1 MDNNI
6 DEMDLS
12 FLIKK
17 SPGPDGVTGEFC
29 PTFKAELISI
39 FIPFQNTED
48 KGKLP
53 NFMRPAYPDTKA
65 RQEYYKE
72 RTHRLRCVMNTD
84 ANIFN
89 KTAAVQIQQHIK
101 SIIYCDQV
109 VFTPEMLEQLP
120 LASQSM
126 YTTLDKNY
134 TIITID
140 AEKASN
146 KIQHP
151 FIIKK
156 SKLFIY

>member
-1 MDNNI
+1 
-6 DEMDLS
+6 
-12 FLIKK
+12 
-17 SPGPDGVTGEFC
+17 
-29 PTFKAELISI
+29 
-39 FIPFQNTED
+39 
-48 KGKLP
+48 
-53 NFMRPAYPDTKA
+53 MRPAYPDTKA

-156 SKLFIY
+156 SKLFIYWKNVPQHSKNHMTSLQLTQWWEAKSFPVRSGISKDACSHHFYSTRYWKP

>member
-1 MDNNI
+1 M
-6 DEMDLS
+6 S
-12 FLIKK
+12 
-17 SPGPDGVTGEFC
+17 
-29 PTFKAELISI
+29 
-39 FIPFQNTED
+39 
-48 KGKLP
+48 
-53 NFMRPAYPDTKA
+53 
-65 RQEYYKE
+65 
-72 RTHRLRCVMNTD
+72 TD

-101 SIIYCDQV
+101 SITYCDQV

-156 SKLFIY
+156 I